1 MHTDVTYWRPKI
13 GTSIKRRDEDNL
25 GSNSSDTTQKTTQKS
40 TQGTTLKMRDRILR
54 IVKSSPTLTIQE
66 VADLCGLTYDGA
78 KYHFTALRKAGKLER
93 TGGDNGGIWVV
104 KE

>member
-1 MHTDVTYWRPKI
+1 MPISSASVISP
-13 GTSIKRRDEDNL
+13 DEKNL
-25 GSNSSDTTQKTTQKS
+25 GSISTETTQKTTQKFTQKT
-40 TQGTTLKMRDRILR
+40 TQGTTLKMRDKIVR
-54 IVKSSPTLTIQE
+54 IVKSSPTLTIKE

-93 TGGDNGGIWVV
+93 TGGDNGGFWEV